1 MDQNATIKKHLTGMG
16 QGSWYMGD
24 DKSKRAGEIDALR
37 TGIELGLTV
46 IDTAEMYGDGRSES
60 LVGEAIADCRDKVF
74 LISKV
79 LPNHASRSGTRTAC
93 EQSLKRLRTDVI
105 DLYLLHWQGRYP
117 FSETIDGMMDLLDA
131 GKIRSWGVSNMD
143 VAEMEEIVDLP
154 NGNTCLTNEILYNL
168 SRRGTEYDL
177 LPWCEKQNMPVIAY
191 SPVEQGRILGDA
203 TLEKIA
209 KRKNVTPAQIALA
222 WVMRNKNIIAI
233 PKASSADHVK
243 ENAKA
248 RDIKLDDTDVAKL
261 DKAFPPPKHKME
273 LEVL

>member
-1 MDQNATIKKHLTGMG
+1 MDHNATLKKHLTGMG
-16 QGSWYMGD
+16 QGTWYMGD
-24 DKSKRAGEIDALR
+24 EKSKRAGEIDALR

-46 IDTAEMYGDGRSES
+46 IDTAEMYGDGRSEK

-79 LPNHASRSGTRTAC
+79 LPNHASRKGTRTAC
-93 EQSLKRLRTDVI
+93 EHSLERLRTDVI
-105 DLYLLHWQGRYP
+105 DLYLLHWQGRYS
-117 FSETIDGMMDLLDA
+117 FAETIDGMMDLLEA

-143 VAEMEEIVDLP
+143 VAEMEEIVELP
-154 NGNTCLTNEILYNL
+154 NGDTCLTNEILYNL

-177 LPWCEKQNMPVIAY
+177 LPWCEKNSIPVIAY

-209 KRKNVTPAQIALA
+209 KRKNATPAQIALA

-233 PKASSADHVK
+233 PKVSSADHVQ

-248 RDIKLDDTDVAKL
+248 RDIKLDDTDVAEL